1 MDVYDFDETV
11 YFGDSEFHFIEYV
24 FAKYPKM
31 MKKYSRRYKFYRFLQ
46 KKLKLV
52 SRDYARQ
59 KIFSFLK
66 VLPDVDGELEQF
78 WAEHELNLKKWYL
91 AVTREDDVILPATPE
106 FILKPITDKL
116 GVKLIGTRLD
126 KKTGKLDGTYNFG
139 AEKVRR
145 FKEIYGDIRP
155 EKFYSDSYSD
165 EPVAKIAEEAFM
177 VFGEEITPWVFR

>member
-1 MDVYDFDETV
+1 MNVYDFDETV

-24 FAKYPKM
+24 FAKYPR
-31 MKKYSRRYKFYRFLQ
+31 MKKYSRKYKFYRFLQ

-66 VLPDVDGELEQF
+66 KISDIDGELAAF
-78 WAEHELNLKKWYL
+78 WAEHETNLKKWYL
-91 AVTREDDVILPATPE
+91 AQKREDDVILSATPE

-116 GVKLIGTRLD
+116 GVKLIGTKLD

-139 AEKVRR
+139 EEKVRR
-145 FKEIYGDIRP
+145 FKETYGDIRP

-165 EPVAKIAEEAFM
+165 QPVAQIAEEAFM
-177 VFGEEITPWVFR
+177 VFGEEITPWAFR